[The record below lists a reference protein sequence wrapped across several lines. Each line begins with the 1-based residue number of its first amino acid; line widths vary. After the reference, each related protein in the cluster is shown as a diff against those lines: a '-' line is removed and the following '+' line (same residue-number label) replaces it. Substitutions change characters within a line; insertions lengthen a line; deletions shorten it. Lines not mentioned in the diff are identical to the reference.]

1 MSVFSLASP
10 TEKNNR
16 NKRLQ
21 LKVSVMS
28 VLCSPPHLSQVFFKG
43 LSLRGVLC
51 MINSLRSGYPG
62 NKPGDGDFHVQ
73 VLWGALFRR
82 MPTRE

>member
-1 MSVFSLASP
+1 
-10 TEKNNR
+10 
-16 NKRLQ
+16 
-21 LKVSVMS
+21 
-28 VLCSPPHLSQVFFKG
+28 
-43 LSLRGVLC
+43 

>member
-28 VLCSPPHLSQVFFKG
+28 VLCSPPHLSQVFSKD
-43 LSLRGVLC
+43 S
-51 MINSLRSGYPG
+51 
-62 NKPGDGDFHVQ
+62 
-73 VLWGALFRR
+73 A
-82 MPTRE
+82 